1 MKKEDF
7 FEVLGEL
14 DDDIVK
20 GAKTT
25 MKKKTNWKVWGTMA
39 ACLAVVIMAS
49 AAFLPIIRTEPNP
62 RKDDPVPEIVADIKN
77 ITIYYLSEN
86 GAIEHEIVELNCTPK
101 DIFNEWATLNNISD
115 VSFIKCVYDDGGSE
129 KQQGNMVEHT
139 TGNHF
144 TLDLTV
150 SAEFSSY
157 VESERGDLLV
167 QSLRQTFCDY
177 ISIDDFN
184 LIIDN

>member
-1 MKKEDF
+1 MRKEDF

-25 MKKKTNWKVWGTMA
+25 IKKSMNWKALIDMA
-39 ACLAVVIMAS
+39 ACLAIVIIAS
-49 AAFLPIIRTEPNP
+49 TVFSLTTQTEPNSSGEEIA
-62 RKDDPVPEIVADIKN
+62 PEVRN

-86 GAIEHEIVELNCTPK
+86 NIIEHKSVELQCIPK
-101 DIFNEWATLNNISD
+101 DIFNEWAALNNISD
-115 VSFIKCVYDDGGSE
+115 VMFVSCAYNDGGSKTQRGDVTE
-129 KQQGNMVEHT
+129 YTVGNYY
-139 TGNHF
+139 

-157 VESERGDLLV
+157 AESERGDLLV
-167 QSLRQTFCDY
+167 QSLRQTFCEY